1 MVTQSDATMGRFA
14 VEVELAN
21 YEDVVLARAGH
32 LPPEQVRRMTLR
44 GVVDSGAS
52 RLVLPESAARQLGL
66 KKDGDVSVRYADNHT
81 ARREV
86 VTGIH
91 LKHANRTGL
100 FDAVV
105 EPGRDSALIGAI
117 VMETL
122 DVVIDC
128 GRQALVPRDPDRLT
142 AELE

>member
-1 MVTQSDATMGRFA
+1 MVTQSDPPMGRFA
-14 VEVELAN
+14 VDIELAN
-21 YEDVVLARAGH
+21 YEDVVLAGSGH
-32 LPPEQVRRMTLR
+32 LPPDQVRRMTLR

-52 RLVLPESAARQLGL
+52 RLVLPESAARYLGL
-66 KKDGDVSVRYADNHT
+66 KSGGDVSVRYADNRI
-81 ARREV
+81 ARRNV
-86 VTGIH
+86 VTDIH
-91 LKHANRTGL
+91 LTHANRTGL

-122 DVVIDC
+122 DLVIDC